1 MRVKVKFFATFRET
15 FGGEEREIEL
25 KSGATMHDL
34 LQALCDT
41 PQRQKRLFD
50 ESGKLRRDVKL
61 IKSGRHIT
69 ISKEEEATLVDGDM
83 VSMFPPILGG

>member
-1 MRVKVKFFATFRET
+1 MRVKVKLFAAFRET
-15 FGGEEREIEL
+15 FGGEWREIEL

-34 LQALCDT
+34 LQDLCDT

-61 IKSGRHIT
+61 IKSRRRIT
-69 ISKEEEATLVDGDM
+69 LSKEEEAALVDGD
-83 VSMFPPILGG
+83 VVAMFPPILGG